1 MTLSCGEGNWNRLR
15 AGSAFDFVE
24 PDSLDDAL
32 AALAENPVE
41 TALLA
46 GGTDLLRNIRL
57 GNRQPSR
64 VISVARLPELIG
76 IEQRDDGGLTIGAL
90 TTMAELA
97 ANEKVVEHYP
107 ALAEAAAQVGSPQV
121 RNRASMG
128 GNLVN
133 ASPCADSAPP
143 AYVFDAVVVLKKS
156 KEQRR
161 LALAE
166 FITGP
171 GQTMLEN
178 DEILVA
184 IELQAP
190 GEHVGSAYET
200 LTRRKALEITI
211 ASATA
216 HLNLSGPG
224 GTIEKARICLGSVAP
239 TPLLAQGAEKALIGQ
254 VANEAT
260 IARAAAAAVK
270 DSSPIDDLRAH
281 AQYRR
286 WMVEVLTHRALTRA
300 IERAG
305 GAA

>member
-133 ASPCADSAPP
+133 ASPCADSAQP

-171 GQTMLEN
+171 GQTIAEYTADEFGHHRIHQVVLSRKWYAEN
-178 DEILVA
+178 MRNYVDAFED
-184 IELQAP
+184 
-190 GEHVGSAYET
+190 
-200 LTRRKALEITI
+200 
-211 ASATA
+211 
-216 HLNLSGPG
+216 
-224 GTIEKARICLGSVAP
+224 
-239 TPLLAQGAEKALIGQ
+239 
-254 VANEAT
+254 AT
-260 IARAAAAAVK
+260 IDLPRDKNLA
-270 DSSPIDDLRAH
+270 DD
-281 AQYRR
+281 
-286 WMVEVLTHRALTRA
+286 HRAVLDRRA
-300 IERAG
+300 
-305 GAA
+305 